1 MRRRQGVICLS
12 YFETPERKRRAALRP
27 RVARAALLSNS
38 PSVCQRLSERAH
50 TAPLSVTHYHEHA
63 RAHSHAQRLGG
74 ARGTRTDPDGPG
86 QTRTTGL
93 NLSRPEREDETQN
106 GTPHGGAPRGG
117 DMDPR
122 SPGTGPVLVLVHVLL
137 LGFTEGQFFP
147 GTQLGPSTCG
157 GSGVRN
163 LDPHGGLWVCCCVCA
178 REENLLPGSGSDQ
191 IV

>member
-1 MRRRQGVICLS
+1 MKS
-12 YFETPERKRRAALRP
+12 YEEEIRKRKRRAALRP

-50 TAPLSVTHYHEHA
+50 TAPLSATHDHEHA
-63 RAHSHAQRLGG
+63 RAHSHAQGLGG
-74 ARGTRTDPDGPG
+74 ARGTRTDPDRPGP
-86 QTRTTGL
+86 TRTTGL
-93 NLSRPEREDETQN
+93 NLDRPEREDETQNGTHYGTQN

-122 SPGTGPVLVLVHVLL
+122 SPGPVLVLVLVHFLL

-163 LDPHGGLWVCCCVCA
+163 LDRHGGLWVSL
-178 REENLLPGSGSDQ
+178 ESG
-191 IV
+191 I